1 MNQDSHLVLTGAR
14 VVTPRSVFESSI
26 EIKNGRI
33 TRVGDF
39 SAEQAAGA
47 RELKFPSCYILPGLI
62 DMHVNDGQSIL
73 RGLSSPGEH
82 ADRLAE
88 LSRGLINRGVTGI
101 FLATLAGPL
110 KEIKNYL
117 EGMALF
123 NSRWKEA
130 PSGTE
135 ICGAL
140 VEGTFMNPE
149 NCGAHNPAY
158 IYRPERRILDS
169 LIETGA
175 VRMVNIAPEYGRD
188 SLDLISYAVDRGL
201 VAAAGHCKPTAE
213 QLARAVDRGLSY
225 FIHLLNGP
233 TGSNT
238 KAFNGG
244 GTLEGALRDDRLA
257 VELIADFVHV
267 ARPVLRDV
275 IARKEPERVVSVSD
289 SMFPSDP
296 PEEQFEINGI
306 LGMVDRENNYISVV
320 GRRDDQGRVRKTA
333 RPELETCDFSMLYG
347 SIVNMD
353 TVFANVVSLLSTD
366 MEGYF
371 LRRHK
376 GESLDEA
383 IRQAALMC
391 ATNPAAI
398 TGLLDGSAGRKVG
411 AVAAGFEADL
421 VVAGIEAGDSGVKFS
436 PQEVFLAGR
445 PMLNITSK

>member
-1 MNQDSHLVLTGAR
+1 MNQHSHLVITGAR
-14 VVTPRSVFESSI
+14 VVTPQSVFHGSI
-26 EIKNGRI
+26 EIKDGRI
-33 TRVGDF
+33 VRVGNF
-39 SAEQAAGA
+39 SAEQTAGA
-47 RELKFPSCYILPGLI
+47 RALEFPSCYILPGLI

-73 RGLSSPGEH
+73 LGLSSAEEH
-82 ADRLAE
+82 ADRLAD
-88 LSRGLINRGVTGI
+88 LSRGLINRGITGI

-123 NSRWKEA
+123 NSRWKQA
-130 PSGTE
+130 LSGTE

-140 VEGTFMNPE
+140 VEGTFMNPD

-158 IYRPERRILDS
+158 IYRPERKILDS

-175 VRMVNIAPEYGRD
+175 VRVVNIAPEYGQD

-213 QLARAVDRGLSY
+213 QLARAVDCGLSY

-244 GTLEGALRDDRLA
+244 GTVEGALRDDRLA

-275 IARKEPERVVSVSD
+275 IARKEPERVVTVSD
-289 SMFPSDP
+289 SMFPSDA
-296 PEEQFEINGI
+296 PEAEFEINGI
-306 LGMVDRENNYISVV
+306 LGMVHRESNYISVV

-333 RPELETCDFSMLYG
+333 RSELETCDATTLYG
-347 SIVNMD
+347 SAVNMD

-371 LRRHK
+371 IRRHQ
-376 GESLDEA
+376 GVSLDEA

-391 ATNPAAI
+391 ATNPARV
-398 TGLLDGSAGRKVG
+398 TGLLDGSVGRKVG
-411 AVAAGFEADL
+411 AVEAGFEADL
-421 VVAGIEAGDSGVKFS
+421 VVAEIEAGDQGVRFS
-436 PQEVFLAGR
+436 PREVYLAGR
-445 PMLNITSK
+445 PMLGRSK

>member
-1 MNQDSHLVLTGAR
+1 MNQDSHLVISGAR
-14 VVTPRSVFESSI
+14 VVTPQSVFEGSI
-26 EIKNGRI
+26 EIKDGRI
-33 TRVGDF
+33 ARVGKF

-47 RELKFPSCYILPGLI
+47 RVLEFPCCYILPGLI
-62 DMHVNDGQSIL
+62 DMHVNDGRSIL
-73 RGLSSPGEH
+73 RGLSSAAEH

-88 LSRGLINRGVTGI
+88 LSRGLINKGITGI
-101 FLATLAGPL
+101 FPATLAGPL

-123 NSRWKEA
+123 NSRWKETR
-130 PSGTE
+130 SGTE

-140 VEGTFMNPE
+140 GEGTFMNPE

-175 VRMVNIAPEYGRD
+175 VRIVNIAPEYGRD

-238 KAFNGG
+238 KSFNGG
-244 GTLEGALRDDRLA
+244 GTVEGALRDDRLA
-257 VELIADFVHV
+257 VELIADFIHV

-275 IARKEPERVVSVSD
+275 IARKEPERVVAVSD
-289 SMFPSDP
+289 SMFPTDA
-296 PEEQFEINGI
+296 PEAEFEINGI
-306 LGMVDRENNYISVV
+306 LGEIDRENNYISVV
-320 GRRDDQGRVRKTA
+320 GSRDDQGNVRKTA
-333 RPELETCDFSMLYG
+333 RPELETCDATTLYG
-347 SIVNMD
+347 STVNMD
-353 TVFANVVSLLSTD
+353 TVFANVVSLLSTN

-371 LRRHK
+371 IRRHQ
-376 GESLDEA
+376 GVFLDEA

-411 AVAAGFEADL
+411 AVEAGFEADL
-421 VVAGIEAGDSGVKFS
+421 VVAGIEAGDSGVRFS
-436 PQEVFLAGR
+436 PREVFLAGR
-445 PMLNITSK
+445 PMLGQE